1 MDDEK
6 QRDDL
11 IARNL
16 AAVEAHFHNENPDDV
31 DKAVALYTDDIVWEA
46 PSRGQ
51 VYRSAAEVKAAY
63 LDIFRTVRI
72 TSLTLLRQVATET
85 TVFTDHTAEA
95 TVIGSRMPNLPFGIG
110 TKVNAR
116 LVHLFELRDGKICR
130 EIAYEMWRE
139 AGSAV
144 DRDEIPASATTLSF

>member
-1 MDDEK
+1 MHDEK

-16 AAVEAHFHNENPDDV
+16 AVVEAHFHNENPDDV
-31 DKAVALYTDDIVWEA
+31 EKAVALYTDDIVWEA

-51 VYRSAAEVKAAY
+51 VYQSAVEVKAAY
-63 LDIFRTVRI
+63 LDIFQTLCI

-85 TVFTDHTAEA
+85 TVFTDHIAEA
-95 TVIGSRMPNLPFGIG
+95 TVVGDRMPHLPFGIG
-110 TKVNAR
+110 TKINAR

-139 AGSAV
+139 AGSAI
-144 DRDEIPASATTLSF
+144 DHDDIPANAIALSF